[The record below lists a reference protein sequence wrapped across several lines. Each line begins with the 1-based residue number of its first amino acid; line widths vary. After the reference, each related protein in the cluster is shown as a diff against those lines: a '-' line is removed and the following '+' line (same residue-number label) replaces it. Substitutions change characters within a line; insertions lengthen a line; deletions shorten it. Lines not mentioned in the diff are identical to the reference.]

1 MKIKGKHP
9 ACKRTKIG
17 LYSLDRACINNRGEI
32 GVPIGIGYENFGAT
46 GIGKS
51 TFSYSLAGLIA
62 NAQDSDI
69 VLSDFEGYD
78 EPFLESILSGV
89 GFDGT
94 VDVISEKED
103 EVQLM
108 KSLEELDDT
117 KKSTHVLVLDSISAI
132 TPIAEQK
139 GDIGEANMGKR
150 ASAMAQF
157 SRRALHIFRFSSIP
171 KTIITINHWRPKM
184 GGYGYEAP
192 GGETKNFLLTVRV
205 LLKRKIEFP
214 DGSYILDGEVIK
226 NRWGYS
232 HRKFSVFV
240 LAGSGIHEGLT
251 AVWDCI
257 LYKLVQYRDEKVKYK
272 LNDGTEMVTHMSAFV
287 KSAKRGEDVFQPFRN
302 ELEKLN
308 GNIEDTGTD
317 NETEQ
322 PSEVDEVQD

>member
-1 MKIKGKHP
+1 
-9 ACKRTKIG
+9 
-17 LYSLDRACINNRGEI
+17 
-32 GVPIGIGYENFGAT
+32 VPIGIGYENFGAT

-51 TFSYSLAGLIA
+51 TFSYSLAGMIA
-62 NAQDSDI
+62 KAQDSDI

-78 EPFLESILSGV
+78 EPFLESVLSGV
-89 GFDGT
+89 EFDGT
-94 VDVISEKED
+94 VNVISEEED
-103 EVQLM
+103 EIQLM
-108 KSLEELDDT
+108 KSLEELDSK

-157 SRRALHIFRFSSIP
+157 SRRALHIFRFSDVP
-171 KTIITINHWRPKM
+171 KTIIAINHWRPKM

-192 GGETKNFLLTVRV
+192 GGETKNFLLTVRI
-205 LLKRKIEFP
+205 LLKRKIEFL

-251 AVWDCI
+251 AVWDCVM
-257 LYKLVQYRDEKVKYK
+257 YKLVQYRDEKVKYK
-272 LNDGTEMVTHMSAFV
+272 LGDGTEMVTHINTFI
-287 KSAKRGEDVFQPFRN
+287 KSAKRGEDVFQTFRD

-308 GNIEDTGTD
+308 GVPQEESIEGTD
-317 NETEQ
+317 E
-322 PSEVDEVQD
+322 SSDSV